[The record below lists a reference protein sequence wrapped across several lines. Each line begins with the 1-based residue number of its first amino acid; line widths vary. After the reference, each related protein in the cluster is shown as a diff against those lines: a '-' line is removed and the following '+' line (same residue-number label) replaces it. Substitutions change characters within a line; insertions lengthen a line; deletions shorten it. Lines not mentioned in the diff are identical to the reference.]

1 MTGTSPG
8 HASSVVKDEG
18 SSCVNGKWRSVPRR
32 DKTRFHTLTR
42 VVEKNMH
49 GPLSAYVEV
58 WSFILGELGFNNDG
72 TLTKQN
78 V

>member
-8 HASSVVKDEG
+8 HASSVMKDKG
-18 SSCVNGKWRSVPRR
+18 SNCVNVKWRSVPRCEEA
-32 DKTRFHTLTR
+32 RFYTLTR
-42 VVEKNMH
+42 VVEKNIH